1 MECPACR
8 HHCSDQARFC
18 QQCGARLASD
28 PGAPATVRGAE
39 RRQLT
44 VLFCDL
50 VESVR
55 LAATLDP
62 EDWRDIVRAYQD
74 ACGGAVSRFEG
85 HVAQYLGDGVL
96 VYFGYPNAH
105 EDDAGRAVR
114 AGLDVI
120 AAMSAV
126 NLELERRHGVRLEV
140 RIGIHTG
147 PVVVGDMGGE
157 GRRETLALGSAT
169 NVAERIQKVA
179 TPGTVVLSHATL
191 RLLRHGFVSRDL
203 GEHELRGVGRVGL
216 HEVLRP
222 LDRRHAQANP
232 AKPHQLIG
240 RDRELGVLKQQ
251 YLRARSADSRTV
263 LVTGEAGIG
272 KSRLIEALRQELA
285 LGPESWLEGRCSPYT
300 QNRPFHPVTEILQDH
315 LGLEEDDTDE
325 ARFSRLARRLSFGVG
340 APPQAVAL
348 IASLLGVDSSASEVF
363 ALSASLRRERTFDA
377 LTAWAFGLPYG
388 NPFVLV
394 IEDLHWADASSLE
407 LLGRWIEPG
416 HGAGLL
422 ILLTAREFSPPW
434 PVDESWIHLPLERL
448 GRNEAREIAAALSP
462 DLPLPPAT
470 LDAIVER
477 SDGNP
482 IYVEEITKE
491 VLESASGPAKI
502 DAGEPRTSSIPP
514 TLQDSL
520 MARLD
525 RLGDAKGVAQT
536 ASIIGREF
544 SFALLCAV
552 SSTPLAALR
561 TGLARLVEAGLAF
574 ERGPS
579 ANPSYLFKHALVQDA
594 AYASLLRSARQ
605 PLHARIAAALEGGV
619 DGERHSAAADLLAY
633 HYDRAGLHARAAPQY
648 QRAGDEAQARGSLT
662 EALAL
667 YQRGVA
673 LTRRLPAGPDRN
685 DRELA
690 LQLALAP
697 TLHAAHGLAT
707 EEIHQA
713 WERVHVLCGS
723 GDDPEHLGLALRG
736 LMIFNSGQL
745 AFDKTHALG
754 LRLLELGERTG
765 NDRHLL
771 SAHSGLGVLRFWRGD
786 IRSAAEHFDR
796 ALSFYDAARHADL
809 ADRLGI
815 DQRVESSGFSGWALW
830 ILGQPEK
837 ATARIEAAVEHGRT
851 LPHRYSTAYGLMLA
865 SVSCMSREVWDSA
878 AQYAGE
884 CVANSERYGFPLF
897 RGVAIGV
904 LAVVRACTR
913 GDDTIGTAIA
923 GLAEA
928 SGTGQ
933 KAGTPGMLSMLAR
946 IHKEMGRAKEA
957 HEVIDRALRLAL
969 EGGQHFYDAELLRMK
984 GELLMED
991 RPAEADSVLRRA
1003 LARARQQEARGFELR
1018 IAIDLAELLRR
1029 RGDHGE
1035 ALGLL
1040 APIHASFEEGRE
1052 SPDVRRAGELLEVLG
1067 AAAR

>member
-1 MECPACR
+1 
-8 HHCSDQARFC
+8 
-18 QQCGARLASD
+18 LASGT
-28 PGAPATVRGAE
+28 PASAPIRGAE

-50 VESVR
+50 VEAVR

-62 EDWRDIVRAYQD
+62 EDWRDVILAYQD
-74 ACGGAVSRFEG
+74 ACSRVVSRFDG

-105 EDDAGRAVR
+105 EDDAERAVR

-120 AAMSAV
+120 AAMRAV
-126 NLELERRHGVRLEV
+126 NLELERRHGVRLEL

-147 PVVVGDMGGE
+147 PVVVSDMGGDTH
-157 GRRETLALGSAT
+157 RETLALGSTT

-179 TPGTVVLSHATL
+179 TPGTVVVSRATL

-203 GEHELRGVGRVGL
+203 GEQELRGVGRVEL

-222 LDRRHAQANP
+222 VDRRNREESP
-232 AKPHQLIG
+232 ARTPQQLIG
-240 RDRELGVLKQQ
+240 RDRELAVLKRE
-251 YLRARSADSRTV
+251 YARARSSDSRTV
-263 LVTGEAGIG
+263 LLTGEAGIG
-272 KSRLIEALRQELA
+272 KSRLIEALRHELA
-285 LGPESWLEGRCSPYT
+285 LGPPSLLEGRCSPYA
-300 QNRPFHPVTEILQDH
+300 QNRPFHPVTEILQEH
-315 LGLEEDDTDE
+315 LGLAEEDTDE
-325 ARFSRLARRLSFGVG
+325 ARFTRLARRLSFGAG
-340 APPQAVAL
+340 APPQSVPL
-348 IASLLGVDSSASEVF
+348 IASLLGLDASAGEVLE
-363 ALSASLRRERTFDA
+363 LSAPLRRERTFEA
-377 LTAWAFGLPYG
+377 LTAWALGLPDG
-388 NPFVLV
+388 RPFVLV

-407 LLGRWIEPG
+407 LLGRWIR
-416 HGAGLL
+416 HARGAGLL
-422 ILLTAREFSPPW
+422 LLLTAREFTPPW
-434 PVDESWIHLPLERL
+434 PADGTWVHLPLERL
-448 GRNEAREIAAALSP
+448 GRDEAYEIAVMLSP
-462 DLPLPPAT
+462 DRPLPPAT
-470 LDAIVER
+470 LEAIVER

-482 IYVEEITKE
+482 LYVEEITKE
-491 VLESASGPAKI
+491 VLESGVVASGPGRI
-502 DAGEPRTSSIPP
+502 DVVDPRTVSIPA

-525 RLGDAKGVAQT
+525 RLGDAKGVAQS

-544 SFALLCAV
+544 SFALLRAV

-561 TGLARLVEAGLAF
+561 TGLARLVEVGLVF
-574 ERGPS
+574 ERGS
-579 ANPSYLFKHALVQDA
+579 TANPTYLFKHALVQDA

-605 PLHARIAAALEGGV
+605 PLHAAIAAALEEGV
-619 DGERHSAAADLLAY
+619 DGERHAAAADLLAY
-633 HYDRAGLHARAAPQY
+633 HYDRAGLHARAAPY
-648 QRAGDEAQARGSLT
+648 YRRAGDDARARGSFT

-690 LQLALAP
+690 LQLELAP

-723 GDDPEHLGLALRG
+723 GDDPGHLGLALRG

-745 AFDKTHALG
+745 EFDKTHALG

-765 NDRHLL
+765 NDQHLL
-771 SAHSGLGVLRFWRGD
+771 SAHSGLGVSRFWRGD
-786 IRSAAEHFDR
+786 LRSAVQHFDR
-796 ALSFYDAARHADL
+796 ALSFYDAARHAEL
-809 ADRLGI
+809 AERLGI
-815 DQRVESSGFSGWALW
+815 DQRVESSGFLGWALW
-830 ILGQPEK
+830 ILGKPEQ
-837 ATARIEAAVEHGRT
+837 ATARIEAAVEHGRS
-851 LPHRYSTAYGLMLA
+851 LSHRYSTAYGFMLA
-865 SVSCMSREVWDSA
+865 SVSYMTRDIWDA
-878 AQYAGE
+878 AAHYSGE
-884 CVANSERYGFPLF
+884 CVAYSERYGFPLF

-904 LAVVRACTR
+904 RAVVQASTR
-913 GDDTIGTAIA
+913 GDDTIGTVVA

-946 IHKEMGRAKEA
+946 VHKEMGRAKEA
-957 HEVIDRALRLAL
+957 HDVIDSALRIAL

-991 RPAEADSVLRRA
+991 RPDDADSVLRGA

-1018 IAIDLAELLRR
+1018 IATNLAELLRR
-1029 RGDHGE
+1029 RGDRSE
-1035 ALGLL
+1035 ALALL
-1040 APIHASFEEGRE
+1040 APIHASFDEGGDT
-1052 SPDVRRAGELLEVLG
+1052 PDVRRARELLQVLG
-1067 AAAR
+1067 ATEDVQPA